1 MTYSYDRTAAARRKN
16 YRYDRRRLKNLND
29 PEGQREEAR
38 EYGVYTKT
46 EIKLIPIK
54 DIQLP
59 PVWGPEKYE
68 QAKKLIEAGKPLD
81 PINVSRS
88 GSKWLIQDGIHR
100 THASKDLGFTHV
112 PAFVQTEVSAPELYD
127 PPEPEKKKL
136 SKGKWVKLRKP
147 NYRGFSYGWV
157 TEYLTRMIRKDVPRH
172 RYALK
177 FINEAGQLDFGDYS
191 DDEFD
196 PVRPPPALEKA
207 RAELDGST

>member
-16 YRYDRRRLKNLND
+16 YRYDRRRLKLLND
-29 PEGQREEAR
+29 PESQKDEAR
-38 EYGVYTKT
+38 EYGVYTTT

-88 GSKWLIQDGIHR
+88 GSKWLISDGIHR
-100 THASKDLGFTHV
+100 THASKDLGYTHV
-112 PAFVQTEVSAPELYD
+112 PAFVQTEVPAPELYEA
-127 PPEPEKKKL
+127 PEPEKRKL
-136 SKGKWVKLRKP
+136 PVGAWVKLHEP

-157 TEYLTRMIRKDVPRH
+157 TEHLTQMVRKGVTRH

-177 FINEAGQLDFGDYS
+177 FINEAGRRDFGDYN

-196 PVRPPPALEKA
+196 SVKPPPALEKA
-207 RAELDGST
+207 RAELGK